1 MSIQKFRRAQAV
13 SPSATSSTSRRS
25 NSSQSPARASS
36 PNSPKVTALKQA
48 QMARA
53 ASKASKA
60 KAAQEAAKAIST
72 ASEAKVKG
80 EASKKEAAATLK
92 QASLSDDAT
101 AATACQTVRQMFEE
115 ADKNHNSI
123 LEANELAILMA
134 SMHRRVS
141 VARKGNAA
149 MARDG
154 TKAILAQIEMLDTTR
169 QGGLNFGQFCK
180 VLNMEPWS
188 ALLPAD
194 ISCQLL
200 STAAQVVGT
209 PEEVDVVRKAAR
221 ASSPSSPK
229 VTALKQAQMA
239 RAASKASKAK
249 AAQEAAKA
257 ISTAS
262 EAKVKGE
269 ASKKEAAATLKQA
282 SLSDDATA
290 ATACQTV
297 RQMFEEADKNHNSI
311 LEANELAIL
320 MASMHRRVSVAR
332 KGNAAMARDGTKA
345 ILAQIEMLD
354 TTRQGGLNFGQFC
367 KVLNMEPWSALL
379 PADISCQLL
388 STAAQAEEGD
398 IKATSKPAS
407 YDWTDLTAPQLT
419 QYLHQLFTI
428 GDTNGDGVLQPKEFK
443 KLMKLSGLNFPKE
456 VIAKVCVQEKCMW

>member
-1 MSIQKFRRAQAV
+1 MIALKQEMTESLLKEQQLATKRSTAFNTMDTNGDGVVDADEFKAAVDNGLVVLPVSSDSQDKAAVLQTKSQCCMVSCGVELKELTAVSSPEKAVTQTAEMNKMLARARKKFAQLDTDGNGLLEGRELMGLADWVWSCFHPGGKPLTDEEKEAEGAKLLGRLDADGDSKMSFEEFGEWFRRTCVSIQKFRRAQAV

-36 PNSPKVTALKQA
+36 PN
-48 QMARA
+48 
-53 ASKASKA
+53 
-60 KAAQEAAKAIST
+60 
-72 ASEAKVKG
+72 
-80 EASKKEAAATLK
+80 
-92 QASLSDDAT
+92 
-101 AATACQTVRQMFEE
+101 
-115 ADKNHNSI
+115 
-123 LEANELAILMA
+123 
-134 SMHRRVS
+134 
-141 VARKGNAA
+141 
-149 MARDG
+149 
-154 TKAILAQIEMLDTTR
+154 
-169 QGGLNFGQFCK
+169 
-180 VLNMEPWS
+180 
-188 ALLPAD
+188 
-194 ISCQLL
+194 
-200 STAAQVVGT
+200 
-209 PEEVDVVRKAAR
+209 
-221 ASSPSSPK
+221 SPK